1 VITARL
7 TVCQVQVQSLQ
18 LPGDDRRDLAARCES
33 EVRGTTSHAVH
44 VAGQHALVA

>member
-1 VITARL
+1 VK
-7 TVCQVQVQSLQ
+7 VQSLQ

-33 EVRGTTSHAVH
+33 AVRGTRSRAVH